1 MRFSLG
7 ARILLG
13 IVVGVLTGLIFPAAT
28 SFISPLGDIFLRLL
42 KMLMV
47 PLVFFSVTDGIC
59 NMGDTKQL
67 SSVGLRFIVYVLIT
81 SAACALFG
89 ALAALQLNLGE
100 GATGFTA
107 GASNTVAVQ
116 GSNYSFA
123 KTVVNFFPDNVL
135 GAMASGELVQVIV
148 FSLFLGVALLSLG
161 SKVSKV
167 TSAIEQCAHV
177 MIKITGYVM
186 EFSPFGIAALMA
198 DMVVTVNGAAM
209 KELLSFVLS
218 VNVLCFLVLV
228 LMYPLLV
235 KSLAHVKGFVFLKK
249 IYEPLLVALSTTSSA
264 ATLPVSLE
272 TARKKLGVPENIFSF
287 TLPLGNT
294 CGMNGFALVVG
305 LFSVF
310 AFNLCGREVT
320 FLSVVQFTFLGVIL
334 SVGAAGVKGA
344 GIIMTTM
351 LLEIMG
357 LDLALVPIVA
367 AIWPLIDPA
376 MTVVNNASDL
386 AGTVIVAEGMK
397 NLDKEVYK

>member
-59 NMGDTKQL
+59 KMGDTKQL

-198 DMVVTVNGAAM
+198 DMLVTVNGAAM

-249 IYEPLLVALSTTSSA
+249 IHEPLLVALSTTSSA

-397 NLDKEVYK
+397 NLNKEVYK

>member
-59 NMGDTKQL
+59 KMGDTKQL